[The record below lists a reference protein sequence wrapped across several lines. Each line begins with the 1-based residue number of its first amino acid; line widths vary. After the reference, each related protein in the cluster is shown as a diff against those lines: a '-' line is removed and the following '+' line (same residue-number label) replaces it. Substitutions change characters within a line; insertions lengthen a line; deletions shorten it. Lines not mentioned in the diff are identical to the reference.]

1 MGIVGTPL
9 GAVGYK
15 PVWKQEA
22 RNEHGGKRLHGAFT
36 GGFSAGYF
44 NTVGSKEGWAP
55 SSFTSSKNQKDE
67 STLKDVPM
75 QSAEMYMDEEDMRE
89 SEEAVVITLSKTY
102 EHAGGTVEDIGTRI
116 LRSLG
121 IFQDGVQRF
130 DRKNLILL
138 SRSANHQEEKPI
150 NCSSF
155 TFEPLSVALNASI
168 AVSVPED
175 FVPTGLGRFHATNP
189 PPATNAPQAKAQS
202 VQTRAAA
209 LGEKRPVARFG
220 ALDAME
226 DEDSRGELSRT
237 QATQALAGFMP
248 FVNLPEK
255 HEAYIQFLQFFS
267 GAATSRPRIS
277 SAWQSEFIQSALIF
291 KPLPSVMSLRFTS
304 SKAVLHA
311 APDTAGL
318 QFPTPVSAAAK
329 TALPDAAETAARPTV
344 AEPPARDPK
353 PTATRKE
360 SEWLPSELLC
370 KRFDVERPF
379 VGEKSAAPMALTAAP
394 ASSPA
399 PATDA
404 CLEMKRPDID
414 VFRDIF
420 AAAAPAVPVPKKL
433 NRPSAAD
440 FW

>member
-44 NTVGSKEGWAP
+44 NTVGSREGWAP
-55 SSFTSSKNQKDE
+55 SSFTSSKNQGA
-67 STLKDVPM
+67 LKDVPVR
-75 QSAEMYMDEEDMRE
+75 SAEMYMDEEDMRE

-102 EHAGGTVEDIGTRI
+102 EPAGGTAEDIGTRM

-121 IFQDGVQRF
+121 IFQDGAQRF
-130 DRKNLILL
+130 DRKKLILL
-138 SRSANHQEEKPI
+138 SRSANHQEENPI
-150 NCSSF
+150 TCSSF
-155 TFEPLSVALNASI
+155 TFEPLSVALNVSI

-189 PPATNAPQAKAQS
+189 PPATTAPQAKAQS
-202 VQTRAAA
+202 AQARGAA

-226 DEDSRGELSRT
+226 DEDSQGELSRT
-237 QATQALAGFMP
+237 RAAQALAGFMP

-255 HEAYIQFLQFFS
+255 HAAYIQFLQFFS
-267 GAATSRPRIS
+267 GAAASRPQIS

-291 KPLPSVMSLRFTS
+291 KPLPSAMSLRFTS
-304 SKAVLHA
+304 SKAALQA

-318 QFPTPVSAAAK
+318 QFPTPVSAATK
-329 TALPDAAETAARPTV
+329 TALPDAADTAARPDA

-353 PTATRKE
+353 PSATRKE
-360 SEWLPSELLC
+360 SDWLPSELLC
-370 KRFDVERPF
+370 KRFGVERPF
-379 VGEKSAAPMALTAAP
+379 VEKKSAAPMALTAAP
-394 ASSPA
+394 APSPA

-404 CLEMKRPDID
+404 CLEMKRPDIN

-420 AAAAPAVPVPKKL
+420 AAAAPAVPAPKKP